1 MSTSFPNQS
10 NMRKKRRFDRL
21 PEGSGESSGPLDI
34 AIVSPDIVGPRHGG
48 IGTAYSALA
57 ELLVQEGHRV
67 TLLFFPS
74 VDFSDAEAAP
84 WIKSY
89 REKGISFV
97 LLKISKDVSSG
108 QNHLLRH
115 AHRSLTVYEWLKK
128 CLTRFDILHFP
139 EWSGIGYYSLLA
151 HREGILLPG
160 SRFVV
165 GVHSSTRWH
174 QSFNDDRIFRRQQ
187 DLETVFMEEES
198 IRLADVVISPS
209 RFYLEWLEL
218 SGKDLPEKSYF
229 LPNVL
234 STLTPIDGHRKSSSI
249 NEIVFFGR
257 LEIRKGIILFCD
269 AIDQSTLKNRSDIS
283 ITFLGPLNHV
293 NGIPSDIY
301 LADRAKNWK
310 NPWKILSGFGRN
322 EALIY
327 LKQQECLAVM
337 PSYAETMSYTVLE
350 CLGLG
355 IPFLA
360 SKAGGIPELIA
371 SKDLDRVCFPPEASD
386 LAKRLE
392 EALGTGV
399 SPAQPA
405 MTSEEV
411 KNRWISW
418 HGKEIFDE
426 KISSLFHPPPTV
438 SVCLSLESGSDHSLE
453 ILKSLKKQSHAPID
467 LVVSIP
473 ENELYSSSDPLR
485 IKDFVLENE
494 WKILSTLVRSK
505 ASRWERMADE
515 TSGEVLIFLDDRTI
529 PLPQMIERF
538 MDVYEKTGADLLT
551 TSLRVETGEK
561 DEAERRDFLGTAIAL
576 GFFKNVFGEGVFLI
590 TRKAFDTMRGLHGD
604 IASDPL
610 EWGFLANAVLSGHRL
625 ETIPEVLA
633 QRVQVKS
640 VEVLNNHGHVP
651 LSPGDHPYFPSI
663 DSQLKDLLLYLKSVR
678 GLLEQAPDG
687 SFIVSPQRIVDDYC
701 ESRLFK
707 LAEKLLAPVRKLVK
721 KPIGPRSPV
730 NTLVESI
737 ETLQQIQASPEGV
750 LASIL
755 SLTRSIVKAE
765 LDKSKRIK

>member
-1 MSTSFPNQS
+1 M
-10 NMRKKRRFDRL
+10 L
-21 PEGSGESSGPLDI
+21 PEESGESCAPIDI
-34 AIVSPDIVGPRHGG
+34 AIISPDIVGPRHGG

-57 ELLVQEGHRV
+57 ELLAEEGHRV

-74 VDFSDAEAAP
+74 VDFSDAEVAP
-84 WIKSY
+84 WIKNY

-97 LLKISKDVSSG
+97 LLRISKDVSSG

-128 CLTRFDILHFP
+128 CPIHFDILHFP

-151 HREGILLPG
+151 HREGILLPD

-174 QSFNDDRIFRRQQ
+174 QSFNDNRIFRRQQ

-229 LPNVL
+229 LPNIL
-234 STLTPIDGHRKSSSI
+234 STLKPIDGLRKSSHI

-257 LEIRKGIILFCD
+257 IEARKGVILFCD
-269 AIDQSTLKNRSDIS
+269 AIDRSTLKNRSDIS
-283 ITFLGPLNHV
+283 ITFLGPINHV
-293 NGIPSDIY
+293 KGIPSDIY
-301 LADRAKNWK
+301 VADRARSWT
-310 NPWKILSGFGRN
+310 NPWKIIPSFGRN
-322 EALIY
+322 EALTY
-327 LKQQECLAVM
+327 LKKQECLAVM

-350 CLGLG
+350 CLGLE

-371 SKDLDRVCFPPEASD
+371 SQDIDRVCFPPDSSV
-386 LAKRLE
+386 LANRLE
-392 EALGTGV
+392 ESLNTGT

-405 MTSEEV
+405 MTQEEI

-418 HGKEIFDE
+418 HRKGTFDE
-426 KISSLFHPPPTV
+426 KISNFLHSPPTV
-438 SVCLSLESGSDHSLE
+438 SVCLNLESCSGQALE
-453 ILKSLKKQSHAPID
+453 ILESLKNQSHPPID
-467 LVVSIP
+467 LVVSIQ
-473 ENELYSSSDPLR
+473 ENIESSSEHLK
-485 IKDFVLENE
+485 ILDFLSKNG
-494 WKILSTLVRSK
+494 WKIVSVPFRSK
-505 ASRWERMADE
+505 SRCWERMAGE
-515 TSGEVLIFLDDRTI
+515 TAGEALIFLDDKTI

-538 MDVYEKTGADLLT
+538 LDVYEKTGADLLT
-551 TSLRVETGEK
+551 SSLIVERGEK
-561 DEAERRDFLGTAIAL
+561 TEASRKDFLGPAMAP
-576 GFFKNVFGEGVFLI
+576 GFFKNVFGEGVFFI
-590 TRKAFDTMRGLHGD
+590 TRKTFESMNGLLGE

-610 EWGFLANAVLSGHRL
+610 EWGFLANAILSGHRL
-625 ETIPEVLA
+625 ETIPEALA
-633 QRVQVKS
+633 RRVQIKPDA
-640 VEVLNNHGHVP
+640 LNNHDHAS

-663 DSQLKDLLLYLKSVR
+663 DSQIKDVLLYLKSVS

-687 SFIVSPQRIVDDYC
+687 SFIVSPQRIVDEYR

-707 LAEKLLAPVRKLVK
+707 VAEKSLAPARKFLNKPVK
-721 KPIGPRSPV
+721 PSPPV

-737 ETLQQIQASPEGV
+737 ETLQRIQSSPEGI
-750 LASIL
+750 LASVL
-755 SLTRSIVKAE
+755 SFANSMA
-765 LDKSKRIK
+765 KSKNKKELTNKR

>member
-1 MSTSFPNQS
+1 
-10 NMRKKRRFDRL
+10 MRKKRRFDRL

-34 AIVSPDIVGPRHGG
+34 AIVSPDIVGPRHGR
-48 IGTAYSALA
+48 IGTAYVALA

-97 LLKISKDVSSG
+97 LLKISKDLSSG
-108 QNHLLRH
+108 QNHLLRY

-139 EWSGIGYYSLLA
+139 DWSGIGYYSLLA

-165 GVHSSTRWH
+165 GVHSSTIWH
-174 QSFNDDRIFRRQQ
+174 QSSNDGRIFRRQQ
-187 DLETVFMEEES
+187 GFETVFMEEES

-229 LPNVL
+229 LPNFF
-234 STLTPIDGHRKSSSI
+234 STLKPIDGHRKSSTI

-257 LEIRKGIILFCD
+257 LEIRKGIIFFCD
-269 AIDQSTLKNRSDIS
+269 AIDQTTLKNRSDVS
-283 ITFLGPLNHV
+283 ITFLGPLNQV

-327 LKQQECLAVM
+327 LKQQECLALM
-337 PSYAETMSYTVLE
+337 PSNAETMSYTVLE

-360 SKAGGIPELIA
+360 SQAGGTPELIA

-399 SPAQPA
+399 CPAQPA

-426 KISSLFHPPPTV
+426 KISSLFYPPPTA

-473 ENELYSSSDPLR
+473 ENFELYSSSDPLR
-485 IKDFVLENE
+485 IKDFVLKKG
-494 WKILSTLVRSK
+494 WKILSTPVRSK
-505 ASRWERMADE
+505 ASLWERMADE
-515 TSGEVLIFLDDRTI
+515 TPGEVLIFLDDRTI
-529 PLPQMIERF
+529 SLPQMIERF

-551 TSLRVETGEK
+551 TSLRVETEEK
-561 DEAERRDFLGTAIAL
+561 DEGERRDFLGTAIAL

-590 TRKAFDTMRGLHGD
+590 IRKALDTMRGLHGD

-625 ETIPEVLA
+625 DRIPEALA
-633 QRVQVKS
+633 QRVRLKS
-640 VEVLNNHGHVP
+640 VEVLNDHGNAP
-651 LSPGDHPYFPSI
+651 LSPGDHPYFLSI
-663 DSQLKDLLLYLKSVR
+663 DSRIKDVLLL
-678 GLLEQAPDG
+678 P
-687 SFIVSPQRIVDDYC
+687 
-701 ESRLFK
+701 
-707 LAEKLLAPVRKLVK
+707 EKLLAPVRKRIK
-721 KPIGPRSPV
+721 NPIGPRSPV
-730 NTLVESI
+730 DTVGRVYRNSSTSSCFSGRNFGKWSVICRNHGRVE
-737 ETLQQIQASPEGV
+737 
-750 LASIL
+750 
-755 SLTRSIVKAE
+755 R
-765 LDKSKRIK
+765 KSTKSQ